1 MKWTNNKTILITGA
15 TNGIGKAAAIKFAE
29 SAKSIAFTYR
39 NEELAE
45 DLKNEMQKINPNLSI
60 NGFFCDFSV
69 QDSIRE
75 CADKIKNDLKAID
88 LLINNAGV
96 VNTEYS
102 ETIDGIENTFAVNHL
117 GYFLFTNLLLDLVK
131 KESESRII
139 NVSSAAHHFVK
150 GMQWDDINYKDD
162 FKMGLKAY
170 GQSKLGN
177 ILFTKQ
183 LAKKLQ
189 KDGVTVNAIHPG
201 GVNTSLGNQN
211 NSLLGRVL
219 KVILKPFFRSPLK
232 GANTIIYLAEIDG
245 LSITG
250 AYWVDGRVAKT
261 SHYSKNEAEAEK
273 LWRLSE
279 KLVSQEFD
287 I

>member
-39 NEELAE
+39 NEELGE

-60 NGFFCDFSV
+60 NSFFCDFSV

-219 KVILKPFFRSPLK
+219 KIILKPFFRSPLK

-279 KLVSQEFD
+279 KLVNQEFD

>member
-60 NGFFCDFSV
+60 NRFFCDFSV

-88 LLINNAGV
+88 LLVNNAGV

-219 KVILKPFFRSPLK
+219 KIILKPFFRSPLK

-279 KLVSQEFD
+279 KLVNQEFD

>member
-15 TNGIGKAAAIKFAE
+15 TNGIGKAAAINFAE

-60 NGFFCDFSV
+60 NSFFCDFSV

-183 LAKKLQ
+183 LANKLQ

-219 KVILKPFFRSPLK
+219 KIILKPFFRSPLK

-279 KLVSQEFD
+279 KLVNQEFD

>member
-15 TNGIGKAAAIKFAE
+15 TNGIGKAAAINFAE

-60 NGFFCDFSV
+60 KSFFCDFSV

-131 KESESRII
+131 KKSESRII

-219 KVILKPFFRSPLK
+219 KIILKPFFRSPLK

-279 KLVSQEFD
+279 KLVNQEFD

>member
-60 NGFFCDFSV
+60 NSFFCDFSI

-219 KVILKPFFRSPLK
+219 KIILKPFFRSPLK

-279 KLVSQEFD
+279 KLVNQEFD

>member
-1 MKWTNNKTILITGA
+1 MKWTNKKTILITGA

-75 CADKIKNDLKAID
+75 CANKIKNDLKAID

-131 KESESRII
+131 KESGSRII

-183 LAKKLQ
+183 LARKLQ

-219 KVILKPFFRSPLK
+219 KIILKPFFRSPLK

-279 KLVSQEFD
+279 KLVNQEFD

>member
-29 SAKSIAFTYR
+29 SAKSNAFTYR

-60 NGFFCDFSV
+60 NSFFCDFSV

-177 ILFTKQ
+177 ILFTNQ

-219 KVILKPFFRSPLK
+219 KIILKPFFRSPLK

-279 KLVSQEFD
+279 KLVNQEFD

>member
-60 NGFFCDFSV
+60 KSFFCDFSV

-279 KLVSQEFD
+279 KLVNQEFD

>member
-45 DLKNEMQKINPNLSI
+45 DLKNEIQKINPNLSI
-60 NGFFCDFSV
+60 NSFFCDFSV

-211 NSLLGRVL
+211 NSLIGRVL
-219 KVILKPFFRSPLK
+219 KIILKPFFRSPLK

-279 KLVSQEFD
+279 KLVNQEFD

>member
-39 NEELAE
+39 NEGLAE

-219 KVILKPFFRSPLK
+219 KIILKPFFRSPLK

-279 KLVSQEFD
+279 KLVNQEFD

>member
-60 NGFFCDFSV
+60 NSFFCDFSV

-88 LLINNAGV
+88 LLVNNAGV

-150 GMQWDDINYKDD
+150 GMKWDDINYKDD

-219 KVILKPFFRSPLK
+219 KIILKPFFRSPLK

-279 KLVSQEFD
+279 KLVNQEFD

>member
-1 MKWTNNKTILITGA
+1 MKWTNKKTILITGA

-60 NGFFCDFSV
+60 NSFFCDFSV

-88 LLINNAGV
+88 LFINNAGV

-232 GANTIIYLAEIDG
+232 GASTIIYLAEIDG

>member
-60 NGFFCDFSV
+60 NSFFCDFSV

-219 KVILKPFFRSPLK
+219 KIILKPFFRSPLK

-250 AYWVDGRVAKT
+250 AYWVGGRVAKT
-261 SHYSKNEAEAEK
+261 SHYSKSEAEAEK

-279 KLVSQEFD
+279 KLVNQEFD

>member
-60 NGFFCDFSV
+60 NSFFCDFSV

-88 LLINNAGV
+88 LLVNNAGV

-279 KLVSQEFD
+279 KLVNQEFD

>member
-45 DLKNEMQKINPNLSI
+45 DLKNEIQKINPNLSI
-60 NGFFCDFSV
+60 NSFFCDFSV

-219 KVILKPFFRSPLK
+219 KIILKPFFRSPLK

-279 KLVSQEFD
+279 KLVNQEFD

>member
-39 NEELAE
+39 NEGLAE

-60 NGFFCDFSV
+60 NSFFCDFSV
-69 QDSIRE
+69 QDSIRQ

-117 GYFLFTNLLLDLVK
+117 GYFLFTNLLLNLVK

-219 KVILKPFFRSPLK
+219 KIILKPFFRSPLK

-279 KLVSQEFD
+279 KLVNQEFD

>member
-60 NGFFCDFSV
+60 NSFFCDFSV

-150 GMQWDDINYKDD
+150 GLQWDDINYKDD

-219 KVILKPFFRSPLK
+219 KIILKPFFRSPLK

-279 KLVSQEFD
+279 KLVNQEFD

>member
-1 MKWTNNKTILITGA
+1 MITGA
-15 TNGIGKAAAIKFAE
+15 TNGIGKAAAINFAE

-60 NGFFCDFSV
+60 NSFFCDFSV

-219 KVILKPFFRSPLK
+219 KIILKPFFRSPLK

-279 KLVSQEFD
+279 KLVNQEFD

>member
-15 TNGIGKAAAIKFAE
+15 TNGIGKAAAINFAE

-60 NGFFCDFSV
+60 NSFFCDFSV
-69 QDSIRE
+69 QDSIRQ

-219 KVILKPFFRSPLK
+219 KIILKPFFRSPLK

-279 KLVSQEFD
+279 KLVNQEFD

>member
-15 TNGIGKAAAIKFAE
+15 TNGIGKAAAINFAE

-60 NGFFCDFSV
+60 NSFFCDFSV

-219 KVILKPFFRSPLK
+219 KIILKPFFRSPLK
-232 GANTIIYLAEIDG
+232 GANTIIYLAEIDC

-279 KLVSQEFD
+279 KLVNQEFD

>member
-60 NGFFCDFSV
+60 NSFFCDFSV

-75 CADKIKNDLKAID
+75 CVDKIKNDHKAID

-219 KVILKPFFRSPLK
+219 KIILKPFFRSPLK

-279 KLVSQEFD
+279 KLVNQEFD

>member
-60 NGFFCDFSV
+60 NSFFCDFSV

-88 LLINNAGV
+88 LLVNNAGV

-117 GYFLFTNLLLDLVK
+117 GYFLFTNLLLGLVK

-219 KVILKPFFRSPLK
+219 KIILKPFFRSPLK

-279 KLVSQEFD
+279 KLVNQEFD

>member
-15 TNGIGKAAAIKFAE
+15 TNGIGKAAAVKFAE

-60 NGFFCDFSV
+60 NSFFCDFSV

-219 KVILKPFFRSPLK
+219 KIILKPFFRSPLK

-279 KLVSQEFD
+279 KLVNQEFD